1 MSGSGYR
8 RVLLVED
15 DESLCRVV
23 ARNLEARGI
32 VVRCVQSVGAA
43 LREIAAARPDLIVLD
58 INLPDRPGWELCR
71 ALAARGTKLPTVI
84 VSAVR
89 VTPERLAEF
98 GPLAYLPKPFPL
110 EALLRLVV
118 GTPRD
123 ASADAAVNS

>member
-1 MSGSGYR
+1 MTNAAYR

-32 VVRCVQSVGAA
+32 AVRCVQSVGAA

-71 ALAARGTKLPTVI
+71 ALAARGIKLPTVI

-89 VTPERLAEF
+89 VTPERIAEF
-98 GPLAYLPKPFPL
+98 GPVAYLPKPFPL

-118 GTPRD
+118 GTPKD
-123 ASADAAVNS
+123 LTADVAGG